1 MAFSRLS
8 APGFSA
14 LRFPIRSPKT
24 CHWSWPIDASAR
36 SRSSIWTMSEI
47 IAIGGG
53 GFLAEPRNY
62 ALEKYILDQTHKD
75 RPKVLM
81 IATARG
87 DDAEYVSKFH
97 AAFAALGARTQH
109 LSFFDRTPDLRS
121 VVLAQD
127 AVFVGGGNTKS
138 MLAVWREWG
147 LPDVLRL
154 AHASGI
160 VLGGQSAGAICWFE
174 QGVTDSWAD
183 RLRPLDC
190 LGLLS
195 GSCCP
200 HYDGEAE
207 RKPAYHSMVQ
217 SGELKAGYA
226 IEDAV
231 AAHFRDGHLERV
243 VSKKAGAKAYYV
255 SAEAG
260 TVKEEALE
268 ATLLP
273 AS

>member
-1 MAFSRLS
+1 MN
-8 APGFSA
+8 
-14 LRFPIRSPKT
+14 
-24 CHWSWPIDASAR
+24 DSAR
-36 SRSSIWTMSEI
+36 RRDI

-62 ALEKYILDQTHKD
+62 ALEKYILEQTGKE
-75 RPKVLM
+75 RPNVLM
-81 IATARG
+81 IPTARG
-87 DDAEYVSKFH
+87 DDAEYVGKFH
-97 AAFAALGARTQH
+97 AAFGELGAITQH
-109 LSFFDRTPDLRS
+109 LPLFHRTPDLRS
-121 VVLAQD
+121 LLLAQD
-127 AVFVGGGNTKS
+127 AIFVGGGNTKS

-147 LPDVLRL
+147 LPDILKL
-154 AHASGI
+154 AHDSGI

-190 LGLLS
+190 MGLLP

-207 RKPAYHSMVQ
+207 RRPAYHDLVR
-217 SGELKAGYA
+217 SGQVKPGYA

-231 AAHFRDGHLERV
+231 AAHFRNGRLERV
-243 VSKKAGAKAYYV
+243 VSKKAGAKAFYV

-260 TVKEEALE
+260 TLEEAALE

-273 AS
+273 RL

>member
-1 MAFSRLS
+1 
-8 APGFSA
+8 
-14 LRFPIRSPKT
+14 
-24 CHWSWPIDASAR
+24 
-36 SRSSIWTMSEI
+36 MSNI

-62 ALEKYILDQTHKD
+62 ALEKYILDQTGKE
-75 RPKVLM
+75 RPNVLM
-81 IATARG
+81 IPTARG

-97 AAFAALGARTQH
+97 AAFGELGARTQH
-109 LSFFDRTPDLRS
+109 VPLFHRTPDLRS
-121 VVLAQD
+121 LLLAQD
-127 AVFVGGGNTKS
+127 AIFVGGGNTKS

-147 LPDVLRL
+147 LPEILKRAYD
-154 AHASGI
+154 SGI

-190 LGLLS
+190 LGFLS

-207 RKPAYHSMVQ
+207 RRPAYHTLMQ
-217 SGELKAGYA
+217 SGQVKPGYA

-231 AAHFRDGHLERV
+231 AAHFRNGRLERV
-243 VSKKAGAKAYYV
+243 VSKKAGAKAFYV
-255 SAEAG
+255 SADAG
-260 TVKEEALE
+260 TVTEEALE
-268 ATLLP
+268 VMLLTP
-273 AS
+273 R

>member
-1 MAFSRLS
+1 MS
-8 APGFSA
+8 
-14 LRFPIRSPKT
+14 
-24 CHWSWPIDASAR
+24 DSAR
-36 SRSSIWTMSEI
+36 RRDI

-62 ALEKYILDQTHKD
+62 ALEKYILDQTGKE

-81 IATARG
+81 IPTARG
-87 DDAEYVSKFH
+87 DDAEYVAKFH
-97 AAFAALGARTQH
+97 AAFGELGARTQH
-109 LSFFDRTPDLRS
+109 LPLFHRTPDLRS
-121 VVLAQD
+121 LLLAQD
-127 AVFVGGGNTKS
+127 AIFVGGGNTKS

-147 LPDVLRL
+147 LPEILQL
-154 AHASGI
+154 AHDTGI

-190 LGLLS
+190 MGFLP

-207 RKPAYHSMVQ
+207 RRPAYHAFVQ
-217 SGELKAGYA
+217 SGQVKPGYA

-231 AAHFRDGHLERV
+231 AAHFKDGRLERV
-243 VSKKAGAKAYYV
+243 VSKKAGATAYYV

-260 TVKEEALE
+260 SVREVALE

-273 AS
+273 RL